1 MNEHDG
7 VDDLVAMARGEVQPL
22 AEARRERV
30 LAGVLAAARPIAL
43 PADLPRSPTRWRP
56 AVVVGVAAAALAA
69 AVAAYWAPWSPRAP
83 SDATARPPMS
93 ARDLTRTP
101 EPTRDEPDP
110 ALVEL
115 RSGGTVPHLPT
126 APSLVGGAQPP
137 DMQPSVMPPHL
148 FEAHRRTGDP
158 NVFPDD
164 ATKAAI
170 AAAGVTRVLVPV
182 KVCVDRDGVVSTAKV
197 LKASGFPAY
206 DDLVVRHIAGWTYE
220 PFTIDGAPVAV
231 CSVMQL
237 VYSQR

>member
-56 AVVVGVAAAALAA
+56 AVVVGVAALAMAA
-69 AVAAYWAPWSPRAP
+69 AVVAYWSPWSPRTP
-83 SDATARPPMS
+83 SDATARPPMPT
-93 ARDLTRTP
+93 RDLTRTP

-110 ALVEL
+110 APVEL
-115 RSGGTVPHLPT
+115 RPGGTAPHLPT

-137 DMQPSVMPPHL
+137 DMQPSVMPPQL
-148 FEAHRRTGDP
+148 FEAHRRTGDR

-170 AAAGVTRVLVPV
+170 AAAGITRVLVPV

-206 DDLVVRHIAGWTYE
+206 DDLVVRRIAGWTYE

-231 CSVMQL
+231 CSVVQL